1 MKRTLL
7 LLAAAAGLWSACGDA
22 PAGLSELQPAFVS
35 PSMTPDSL
43 RALLSDAYD
52 AGTFNGAVVICRDG
66 DIAFEEYYGV
76 ESASGD
82 TLTRTSAF
90 RLASLSKAYTAA
102 GILRLCE
109 QGKLDL
115 DGPVQA
121 VMSDFPYADVTPRH
135 LLNHTSG
142 IGDLYL
148 ELATVYEDSLGPV
161 LTIDEVVGLVNADLM
176 PKRAAGDTMV
186 YSNTGYVF
194 AAGLIQHVS
203 GQSFEDFMRT
213 ELFEPMGMTNTRV
226 WNLVSADSTFEG
238 KTTGFEWIQGQ
249 RVPVE
254 PMWMDGVAGDGAVF
268 SCGADL
274 VKWERFWW
282 QGNPAINDELLKAA
296 FANVTTTAGDTTGY
310 GFGWDLGEGVQFHTG
325 GWLSAATYIL
335 RIPSERVMAVAY
347 SNAGEDAMKDII
359 LAIDQALGVEE

>member
-7 LLAAAAGLWSACGDA
+7 LLAVAAGLWSACGDA
-22 PAGLSELQPAFVS
+22 TSGLSELQSTFVS

-43 RALLSDAYD
+43 RALLSDAYE
-52 AGTFNGAVVICRDG
+52 AGTFNGAVVICRNG
-66 DIAFEEYYGV
+66 DVEFEEYYGV

-102 GILRLCE
+102 GVLRLCE

-115 DGPVQA
+115 DGPVQG
-121 VMSDFPYADVTPRH
+121 VMPEFPYADVTPRH

-148 ELATVYEDSLGPV
+148 ELATVYQDSLGPI
-161 LTIDEVVGLVNADLM
+161 LSIDEVVGLVNADLM

-203 GQSFEDFMRT
+203 GQSFEEFMRT
-213 ELFEPMGMTNTRV
+213 ELFEPLAMTNTRV
-226 WNLVSADSTFEG
+226 WNLVSPDSTFAG
-238 KTTGFEWIQGQ
+238 KTTGFEWVQGQ
-249 RVPVE
+249 RVAVE
-254 PMWMDGVAGDGAVF
+254 PVWMDGVAGDGAVF
-268 SCGADL
+268 TCGADL
-274 VKWERFWW
+274 PKWEAFWR
-282 QGNPAINDELLKAA
+282 GNGFINDGLLAEA
-296 FANVTTTAGDTTGY
+296 FAEVTTAQGDTTGY

-325 GWLSAATYIL
+325 GWLSASTYIL
-335 RIPSERVMAVAY
+335 RVPSERVMAVAY
-347 SNAGEDAMKDII
+347 SNAGEDAMNDII